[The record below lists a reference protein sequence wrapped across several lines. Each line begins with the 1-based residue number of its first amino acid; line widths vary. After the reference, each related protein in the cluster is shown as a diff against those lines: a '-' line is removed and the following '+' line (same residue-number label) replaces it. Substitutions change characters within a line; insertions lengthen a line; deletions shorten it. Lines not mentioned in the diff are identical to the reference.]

1 MSVSVFIWGMFTWNF
16 AQMFGSFTCLLQKK
30 GSGSTVN
37 KKTMTSFFITTFIDL
52 RHIVL
57 FCLNTWTIT
66 LHYLWFDCYLRCCVL
81 HVLRCTSVWA
91 QQHNYNVYCWDSS
104 CQCINSPPPW
114 IQTALVVK
122 RLTASGD
129 MGHLVYMNK
138 TWSSVNHAAGL
149 SLYRAFSQQ
158 TFDS

>member
-81 HVLRCTSVWA
+81 HVLRCTSVWT

-122 RLTASGD
+122 KSVYCDSIQCTVWGSSFLLSHPKHTAN
-129 MGHLVYMNK
+129 HL
-138 TWSSVNHAAGL
+138 SSSTL
-149 SLYRAFSQQ
+149 
-158 TFDS
+158 